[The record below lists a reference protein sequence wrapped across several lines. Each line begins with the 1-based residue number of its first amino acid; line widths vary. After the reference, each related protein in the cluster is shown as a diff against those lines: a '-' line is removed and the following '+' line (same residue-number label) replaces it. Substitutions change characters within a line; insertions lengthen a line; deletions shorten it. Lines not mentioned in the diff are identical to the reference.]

1 VSRFIAYVTLAGR
14 AGVALARCRERR
26 TSWRVLMTVAM
37 ATTVLMTA
45 GVVPAHATYRGRNG
59 RIAFATDTG
68 KTLQVVKTIDLNGS
82 DLTVIARNASDP
94 NWSPDGTKIVFT
106 HVRVSGPF
114 GHCSIVMS
122 DPDGSQAV
130 DLTGAHN
137 GCDSG
142 PSFTPDGR
150 AIVFIHRCNG
160 CSRQVIWRMDLQG
173 RARTR
178 ISGAP
183 PSVEVNDP
191 NVSPDGRTIVFQG
204 QRSETRRAL
213 FTVKMNGSHLRRI
226 TSYALSVG
234 TRIDWAPN
242 GAHIVFTQYRN
253 GGPGNTALIR
263 PNGSGL
269 VFVTHYDAD
278 VGAQGAVYSPD
289 GRWILY
295 RRQNNVEG
303 TSVIWRMH
311 PDGSDRNRIRGLV
324 AFCCLDWGSRPR

>member
-1 VSRFIAYVTLAGR
+1 MDAMRSLAT
-14 AGVALARCRERR
+14 AVVAVICC
-26 TSWRVLMTVAM
+26 VLFS
-37 ATTVLMTA
+37 TA
-45 GVVPAHATYRGRNG
+45 PAHATYRGKNG

-68 KTLQVVKTIDLNGS
+68 NSPQVVKTIKRDGS
-82 DLTVIARNASDP
+82 DLATVAWNALDP

-106 HVRVSGPF
+106 RVHATGPTV
-114 GHCSIVMS
+114 CSIEMS
-122 DPDGSQAV
+122 DPDGSGAV
-130 DLTGAHN
+130 DLTGAHK

-150 AIVFIHRCNG
+150 AIVFIHRCDE

-173 RARTR
+173 GARTR
-178 ISGAP
+178 IRRM
-183 PSVEVNDP
+183 PSHVEGNDP
-191 NVSPDGRTIVFQG
+191 NVSPDGRTIAFQG
-204 QRSETRRAL
+204 QTSETRRAL
-213 FTVKMNGSHLRRI
+213 FTVKMNGSHRRRI
-226 TSYALSVG
+226 TSFALSVG

-263 PNGSGL
+263 PDGSGL

-295 RRQNNVEG
+295 RRQNNVAE
-303 TSVIWRMH
+303 TFAIWKMR
-311 PDGSDRNRIRGLV
+311 PDGSDRNHIRGLV
-324 AFCCLDWGSRPR
+324 GFCCLDWGSRPK